1 MKEVHHRLAGAC
13 SFKGAPIR
21 ASGQAS
27 HAHAQ
32 AQQHQHQSLP
42 HHHQQQQQ
50 QQRLHSHPPPL
61 HALEPVASSPATA
74 NPFTDDSFLG
84 PSQSGLGAGDPP
96 AATAGPLL
104 PLDPHMSWAPAVS
117 QSSMLCSPFQS
128 AHSPAWS
135 ACRGHSGYS
144 ENRAWQPG
152 QQDLL
157 A

>member
-13 SFKGAPIR
+13 SFKGAPIQ

-27 HAHAQ
+27 HASAQ
-32 AQQHQHQSLP
+32 RQHHHQHQQPHSH
-42 HHHQQQQQ
+42 HHHQQH
-50 QQRLHSHPPPL
+50 LHSHPPPY
-61 HALEPVASSPATA
+61 HTLEPVASSPAAA

-84 PSQSGLGAGDPP
+84 PSHSGLRAHAPP
-96 AATAGPLL
+96 AATADLRP
-104 PLDPHMSWAPAVS
+104 PLDPTMSWAPAMS
-117 QSSMLCSPFQS
+117 QSGTLCSPFQS

-135 ACRGHSGYS
+135 ACRDQSGYS

-152 QQDLL
+152 QDLL